1 MNNKLFIYQIIFL
14 LLNTLIWS
22 QQSNFSNSLINSLIP
37 NTRMVDAKDID
48 ADGDIDLVVSGYNI
62 NNKNVVLMRNN
73 GDYFDEIM
81 VKSFFVCK
89 NMKGYAA
96 HS

>member
-62 NNKNVVLMRNN
+62 K
-73 GDYFDEIM
+73 
-81 VKSFFVCK
+81 
-89 NMKGYAA
+89 
-96 HS
+96 